1 MTIINEQEIGAAPQ
15 DNPSDIVLSVN
26 GVSKKFCRDLK
37 RSLMYGVQDIASEL
51 LGLREK
57 SDKLR
62 KKEFWALNNVSFQL
76 KKGEALGLV
85 GKNGSGKSTL
95 LRIIAGLIKPDTGSV
110 EVNGRVAPLI
120 ALGAGFNPILT
131 GRENIYANMAIL
143 GLSKKEIDERFDEVV
158 EFAEIGDA
166 IDAPVQSYSSGMAAR
181 LGFASAIHTEPDIL
195 LIDEVLA
202 VGDMSFRAKCYRQL
216 SKLRGKKTSL
226 ILVSHDPNSI
236 LAVCE
241 SAVYISQGDVIL
253 AGETHEIMQKYE
265 EDILLKDGNSQTGSL
280 FLTEKDINESMGLDI
295 THVYF
300 KDENNNIL
308 ETPISSSSTD
318 LCIGLKASMNL
329 KEVDIVILIHDKAR
343 NGERILRL
351 SSSSDINL
359 FNFSPGKHEIK
370 LQMPVF
376 CLRPGSYVAKI
387 YLTLPSLF
395 MLDMVEAFHFKVDG
409 FVSMSE
415 CSFYQPRSWHHESS
429 NILLSTSNDETDT
442 SKMSSSKC
450 QQK

>member
-1 MTIINEQEIGAAPQ
+1 MTIINEQELAAKPQ
-15 DNPSDIVLSVN
+15 ENQSDIVLSVN
-26 GVSKKFCRDLK
+26 GVSKKFCRNLK

-62 KKEFWALNNVSFQL
+62 KKEFWALNNVNFQL

-181 LGFASAIHTEPDIL
+181 LGFASAIFTEPDIL

-202 VGDMSFRAKCYRQL
+202 VGDAKFQAKC
-216 SKLRGKKTSL
+216 STKLAEMIERDTTF
-226 ILVSHDPNSI
+226 ILVSHNSMVI
-236 LAVCE
+236 NAVCS
-241 SAVYISQGDVIL
+241 SAVYLLDGKLQASGTADSIVK
-253 AGETHEIMQKYE
+253 KYE
-265 EDILLKDGNSQTGSL
+265 SDLFLGKIKLPKPGILFLPAKTAQESLGADITYACFKDQYGKILESPQTGDSCYLCVGCKVWKNFPHFALGIGVNDLTLNAQTILVFESYYDGEPLVLKNGDNEIKIEIPYFGLRSGIYEMEIYLKKENPHANLDILQSFRFQVRNMDNPRFFIGKSL
-280 FLTEKDINESMGLDI
+280 
-295 THVYF
+295 
-300 KDENNNIL
+300 
-308 ETPISSSSTD
+308 
-318 LCIGLKASMNL
+318 
-329 KEVDIVILIHDKAR
+329 
-343 NGERILRL
+343 
-351 SSSSDINL
+351 
-359 FNFSPGKHEIK
+359 
-370 LQMPVF
+370 
-376 CLRPGSYVAKI
+376 
-387 YLTLPSLF
+387 
-395 MLDMVEAFHFKVDG
+395 
-409 FVSMSE
+409 
-415 CSFYQPRSWHHESS
+415 FYQPRKWQTTQHSVQI
-429 NILLSTSNDETDT
+429 NLINN
-442 SKMSSSKC
+442 
-450 QQK
+450 